1 MLRFALS
8 ALLVLVAACD
18 STADSD
24 LPDDLAQD
32 PAALVGTWD
41 LAFVTPSGESS
52 APPVRTPA
60 SALPYTQ
67 TYVFGADGQAEV
79 YSSGELSLSGPY
91 EVRSFLITDGSGR
104 ISTDL
109 YIDGDSQD
117 WVGVSGDRLFFD
129 SRPRDGALEEYHRR

>member
-1 MLRFALS
+1 MLRLALS

-18 STADSD
+18 SAADSD

-52 APPVRTPA
+52 APPVRTPV
-60 SALPYTQ
+60 SALRYTG

-91 EVRSFLITDGSGR
+91 EVRSFEPADGSGR
-104 ISTDL
+104 VFRDL
-109 YIDGDSQD
+109 YIDGRDQD

-129 SRPRDGALEEYHRR
+129 SRIKDGTLEEYHRR

>member
-1 MLRFALS
+1 MLRLALS
-8 ALLVLVAACD
+8 ALVVLVAACD

-24 LPDDLAQD
+24 VPDDLARD
-32 PAALVGTWD
+32 AAALVGTWD
-41 LAFVTPSGESS
+41 LAFVTPSGMWG
-52 APPVRTPA
+52 PPARTPV
-60 SALPYTQ
+60 SALPYTR

-91 EVRSFLITDGSGR
+91 EVRRIAITDGSGR
-104 ISTDL
+104 VSVDL